1 MDSVRIRTHLMS
13 NPVRSEGYRSASR
26 TIELP
31 SSLPCKARR
40 QNNYEI
46 IEATGHNLTG
56 DLTGAKGFEPLNGW
70 TKTSCLTT
78 WRRPKVSTFTIV
90 TP

>member
-13 NPVRSEGYRSASR
+13 NPVRSSGYRSASR

-46 IEATGHNLTG
+46 IEGTGHN
-56 DLTGAKGFEPLNGW
+56 LTGAKGFEPLNGW

-78 WRRPKVSTFTIV
+78 WRRPNVSTFTIV

>member
-1 MDSVRIRTHLMS
+1 MGSVRIRTHLIS
-13 NPVRSEGYRSASR
+13 NRVSSEGYRTASR

-40 QNNYEI
+40 PNNYEI
-46 IEATGHNLTG
+46 IEGTAHN
-56 DLTGAKGFEPLNGW
+56 LTGAKGFEPLNGW

-78 WRRPKVSTFTIV
+78 WRRPNVSTFIIV